1 MSSSQSSSSSS
12 DTPLDPPRLPAGPDL
27 AVLHDVE
34 CPVDVVLGTGRISV
48 RQCLALAPSTVVR
61 LVEGAGDDVQL
72 LVGAVPLARGEV
84 IVDDERAVV
93 RVTEVLPARLSEAS
107 E

>member
-1 MSSSQSSSSSS
+1 M
-12 DTPLDPPRLPAGPDL
+12 PAGPDL
-27 AVLHDVE
+27 TAFHDIA

-48 RQCLALAPSTVVR
+48 RECLALAPRTVVR
-61 LVEGAGDDVQL
+61 LLEAAGDDVQL

-84 IVDDERAVV
+84 VVDDDRAVV
-93 RVTEVLPARLSEAS
+93 RVTEVLPARLGETT